1 MRAPAALLAATFLGW
16 AAAAVAQGPG
26 APSSMP
32 LPATLNPA
40 LLGLD
45 RPGPAAAEARD
56 TFQRYLAFNLPRAF
70 ALSRPDL
77 RHAAY
82 GSGGSLEAVR
92 GQALAA
98 CVAAGGKACALVAED
113 LAVAGAAPPQ
123 PPGPLL
129 RGSGWELVPD
139 DRFIWW
145 GPARARGVYVFA
157 HGYGHYSDARGSQ
170 PPMHVRAFN
179 NAGFDVV
186 RFDREPFADAWKD
199 RVADWLRDGLRAL
212 RAQGWARVVCGGQ
225 SRGAWTCLQ
234 ANDTPGVVDAVI
246 AIAPASHGTDEDS
259 QLMSGRA
266 ELYRIF
272 ANASPASRVALVQF
286 AGDPFERDPA
296 RRAAM
301 ARDLLARRLQGLLVI
316 DQPPGLTGHSAGYS
330 TRFALDYGA
339 CLLRFATEVP
349 APSAC

>member
-1 MRAPAALLAATFLGW
+1 MRILAALLAACLGW
-16 AAAAVAQGPG
+16 AATAAAQ
-26 APSSMP
+26 APAP
-32 LPATLNPA
+32 LPPTLNAA

-45 RPGPAAAEARD
+45 RPGPAAAEARE

-82 GSGGSLEAVR
+82 GSGGSAETVR
-92 GQALAA
+92 KQALDA
-98 CVAAGGKACALVAED
+98 CVRAGGRACEIVAEG
-113 LAVAGAAPPQ
+113 LTVAGATPPP

-129 RGSGWELVPD
+129 RGGGWELVPD
-139 DRFIWW
+139 DRYIWW

-157 HGYGHYSDARGSQ
+157 HGYGHYSDPRGSQ

-199 RVADWLRDGLRAL
+199 RVADWLRDGLRTL
-212 RAQGWARVVCGGQ
+212 RAQGWQRIVCGGQ

-234 ANDTPGVVDAVI
+234 ANDTPGAVDAVI
-246 AIAPASHGTDEDS
+246 AIAPASHGTDDDS
-259 QLMSGRA
+259 QFAGRA
-266 ELYRIF
+266 ELYRIL
-272 ANASPASRVALVQF
+272 ADAAPDSRVALVQF

-316 DQPPGLTGHSAGYS
+316 DQPAGFTGHSAGYT

-339 CLLRFATEVP
+339 CLLRFATEARP
-349 APSAC
+349 RNAC